1 MQLVD
6 TSAGNSCHGN
16 PQMQCLLLC
25 FVSFWLII
33 EWGRNDT
40 SAGGWKSAPWTVA
53 GKVFNWGWNPLR
65 VGLFFVCESCCDGN
79 ALLCAVVVPSERWRH
94 LQHAIYMERSH
105 HVSGDT
111 CECTLFFSFIT
122 LTQVKMLC
130 GSEDGAVAAAIQQAP
145 RARYFHSFP
154 GRNDRNL
161 ALWPLYLLR
170 WTPVVLKAAIIP
182 LFHCVFGQTRFKHD
196 HPNTSTLDSCKENL
210 FC

>member
-111 CECTLFFSFIT
+111 CECTLFSAS
-122 LTQVKMLC
+122 LPLHKWKC
-130 GSEDGAVAAAIQQAP
+130 CVAQRMEPWLQQSSRHPEQDIFTPSQAEMTEILL
-145 RARYFHSFP
+145 FGLF
-154 GRNDRNL
+154 
-161 ALWPLYLLR
+161 YLLR